1 MTKILIFGGSGFIGK
16 HLINK
21 MNGIYDFLSL
31 SRNLENNSTYS
42 KVANILEPKSYEP
55 LLENTEII
63 INLVGQVEPDLEK
76 FTATNLVGSLNLL
89 NSAVKYDIKNIIL
102 ISTINVYGE
111 NNNLASKE
119 NDILSPKSNYGVIKM
134 MNEKLY
140 EHFSKLYGINV
151 TILRLSGVYGPGKI
165 KGFFPQM
172 INAITD
178 KTITLRPYNYGNQ
191 LRDFI
196 YVDDA
201 IDGIIKSINK
211 NFSGFNIFNICSSK
225 LYSIKEIIRIT
236 EKLANSHISVEYNSE
251 KFDEKCLWGDNSK
264 AKLKLNFEP
273 KFSLNSGIKKI
284 LDK

>member
-16 HLINK
+16 HLTNK

-31 SRNLENNSTYS
+31 SRNLENDSTYS
-42 KVANILEPKSYEP
+42 KVANILEPKSYES

-76 FTATNLVGSLNLL
+76 FTTSNLVGSLNLL
-89 NSAVKYDIKNIIL
+89 NSAVKYNIKNIIL

-111 NNNLASKE
+111 NNDLASKE

-201 IDGIIKSINK
+201 IDGIIKSIDK

-225 LYSIKEIIRIT
+225 LYSIKEIISIT

-251 KFDEKCLWGDNSK
+251 KFDEQCLWGDNSK

-273 KFSLNSGIKKI
+273 KISLNSGIKKI
-284 LDK
+284 LDI